1 MEIATRE
8 SQMLITMNYENEC
21 TKKINILKH
30 YDGNENTPSFRSKI
44 VEYANPF
51 GSIDKGRSNTY
62 RGNMD
67 EPDAEYEDPD
77 NLVEER
83 NAYISTTTYYKDGCT
98 KTINI
103 SISHDGIGSS
113 PYTDC
118 NSVEL
123 KYPDGTIDKKRSKKN
138 KGWISKI
145 GESDFE
151 DEKCYRFAFE
161 KHKYKKTPLR
171 NNNLRNHYAFML
183 SLVT

>member
-1 MEIATRE
+1 
-8 SQMLITMNYENEC
+8 MLITMDYKDGC
-21 TKKINILKH
+21 TKKINISKQ
-30 YDGNENTPSFRSKI
+30 YDGDKNTPNFRSKI
-44 VEYANPF
+44 VEFRRPD
-51 GSIDKGRSNTY
+51 GSIDEDRSNTY

-67 EPDAEYEDPD
+67 ESDTEYE
-77 NLVEER
+77 NQNILVEER
-83 NAYISTTTYYKDGCT
+83 NADILTTIYYKDGCT
-98 KTINI
+98 KTIKI
-103 SISHDGIGSS
+103 SISHYGIGCS

-138 KGWISKI
+138 KLWISKI

-151 DEKCYRFAFE
+151 NEKCYRFAFE

-183 SLVT
+183 SLYT

>member
-1 MEIATRE
+1 MEIVSRE
-8 SQMLITMNYENEC
+8 SQMLITMDYKDGC
-21 TKKINILKH
+21 TKKIYILK
-30 YDGNENTPSFRSKI
+30 YYAGNEKTPNFRWKI
-44 VEYANPF
+44 VEYTHPD
-51 GSIDKGRSNTY
+51 GTIDEKRSNTY

-67 EPDAEYEDPD
+67 ESDTEYE
-77 NLVEER
+77 NQNILVEER
-83 NAYISTTTYYKDGCT
+83 NADISTTIYYKDGCT